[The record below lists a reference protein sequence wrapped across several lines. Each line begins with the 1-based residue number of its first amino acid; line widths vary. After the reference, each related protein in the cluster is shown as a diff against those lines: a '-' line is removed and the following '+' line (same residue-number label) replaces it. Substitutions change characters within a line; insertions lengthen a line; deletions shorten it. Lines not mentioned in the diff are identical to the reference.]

1 MAGISTHCGKTLDP
15 LDPRPELI
23 MAHDIAVA
31 LSRQARFNGHT
42 VEFYSVAQHSVL
54 VSQYTRCPLSGLL
67 HDAAEAYIG
76 DMIRP
81 MKAVMPEFD
90 QIERRLQAAIEAR
103 FDLLP
108 GSLYTS
114 DVAHWDDALLATE
127 LGQMMPHCE
136 ERGALPPALA
146 DRRLVALPPAKALC
160 LFNERFKDILGVW
173 PVVFDSRCEHGE
185 VRSYAGVL
193 PGERL

>member
-1 MAGISTHCGKTLDP
+1 MLLDP

-23 MAHDIAVA
+23 RAHDIAVA

-42 VEFYSVAQHSVL
+42 VEFYSVAQHSVI

-76 DMIRP
+76 DMVRP
-81 MKAVMPEFD
+81 MKAIMPDFGCV
-90 QIERRLQAAIEAR
+90 ERRLQLAIEQR

-108 GSLYTS
+108 GSLSTS

-127 LGQMMPHCE
+127 LSQMMPGCAA
-136 ERGALPPALA
+136 RGTLPPALA
-146 DRRLVALPPAKALC
+146 DRRLVALPPAKALS
-160 LFNERFKDILGVW
+160 LFNERFKDLLGVW
-173 PVVFDSRCEHGE
+173 PVVFDSGLEHGE
-185 VRSYAGVL
+185 LRSYAGIL